1 MKNNKII
8 IEKLENALDYL
19 YKQENDL
26 KPYLEVLNKILLNKI
41 NNADLTVEQA
51 FEMYCKIQEQ
61 YTNSILLI
69 TKVKEIIE
77 FRD

>member
-1 MKNNKII
+1 MKNNQVL

-26 KPYLEVLNKILLNKI
+26 KPYLEVLNKILLAKI
-41 NNADLTVEQA
+41 NNSDLTVEQA

-69 TKVKEIIE
+69 TKIKEIIE
-77 FRD
+77 FKD